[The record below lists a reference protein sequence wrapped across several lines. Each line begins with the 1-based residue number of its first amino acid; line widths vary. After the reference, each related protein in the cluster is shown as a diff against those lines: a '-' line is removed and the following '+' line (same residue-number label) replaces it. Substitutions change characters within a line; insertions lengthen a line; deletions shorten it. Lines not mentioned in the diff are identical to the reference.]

1 MKSKKKYYI
10 FYLLAM
16 LLFSMNGIVASFIDL
31 TSGQLVYLRTI
42 MGAGLLLALFLIG
55 GNRFTAFQYRRDLL
69 FVFLSG
75 ASTAIDWLLIFES
88 FNRIGV
94 SLGMVINYS
103 SPAIVLALSP
113 VMLKEKLSW
122 QKILAVIVAIIG
134 VILIAGTTGE
144 QEIDPSGIV
153 ICILSAVAAALIVLF
168 SKQNKHI
175 HGMEVAVLQLLS
187 AAVVVVLY
195 TAFKGDLLVKIPSGS
210 LLPMLFNGIV
220 ITGFGCFLYFSSMSQ
235 LPGQTV
241 AVCGYSE
248 PVMSVFLSMIILGEK
263 MLPLQVL
270 GAVLIIGGA
279 LFAELSGKKKE

>member
-1 MKSKKKYYI
+1 MKSQKKYYI

-16 LLFSMNGIVASFIDL
+16 LLFSSNGIVASFIDL

-42 MGAGLLLALFLIG
+42 MGAGLLLLIFLIT
-55 GNRFTAFQYRRDLL
+55 GNKFTAFNYKRDLL

-113 VMLKEKLSW
+113 IILKEKLTW
-122 QKILAVIVAIIG
+122 QKILAVVVAIIG

-144 QEIDPSGIV
+144 QKIDPSGIV
-153 ICILSAVAAALIVLF
+153 ICILSAVAAAFIVLF

-175 HGMEVAVLQLLS
+175 HGMEVATLQLLS
-187 AAVVVVLY
+187 AAVVVIIY
-195 TAFKGDLLVKIPSGS
+195 TAFKGDLIVKIPSGS

-241 AVCGYSE
+241 AICGYSE
-248 PVMSVFLSMIILGEK
+248 PVMSVFLSMIILGER
-263 MLPLQVL
+263 MLPLQIL

-279 LFAELSGKKKE
+279 LFAELSGKKK